1 MASLRRFNIDSISK
15 KLNRINARISVANS
29 ILFPCLMMRSS
40 YRFKKR
46 FVKILPNGDIQ
57 GGFSRMIISL
67 IDFSF
72 VRSLTAHRYTMKSP
86 PPYDPPSLF
95 LLELFRYIDQYPN
108 MDRFL
113 KDLRDKD
120 KGRAYRTYAGIHMD
134 HIPTKGTFSH
144 FKARLGEGL
153 YNEIF
158 HILVNIFQQ
167 LEMITFNIIAHDGT
181 LFPTRARYKGCTCF
195 SGQCEK
201 IVAFGV
207 MERVKKQVL
216 YRLNNLTKVDL
227 EKAFKIKIDCPCDTL
242 PEKIKR
248 PRIEAMVMKIGVM
261 DESVSQNQIL
271 TAMLFGVNEQLN
283 KQGLCLNTIR
293 TNITELAPDLDRIIL
308 RCPKIPKDTDARIG
322 VRNDPKNSARKQKIF
337 GYNMVLSTSVELDLK
352 LELPV
357 GVVNMAGNGK
367 EGEKII
373 TLGRQTRSHHDC
385 RPKIDIADAKYDNTD
400 NYTFLRANG
409 SIPIIDYNARR
420 ENLTTKALR
429 ERGYDR
435 NGWPYAPCGMPTR
448 TNGFDAARQRLTF
461 CCMKQCLKL
470 KAPGIRILDKTYDI
484 KACEHLKKTCGYTA
498 HSFIHEHPR
507 LLNEIPRGTRLYN
520 EIKRCRSASERS
532 NSTVKETLHILEKPI
547 VYNKVRADIL
557 VQIATI
563 ALLLYRAFAFIVKIS
578 MLFMKYRETQ
588 DPDIAKKLQLFKIPK
603 AIQNI
608 IQRE

>member
-1 MASLRRFNIDSISK
+1 
-15 KLNRINARISVANS
+15 V
-29 ILFPCLMMRSS
+29 
-40 YRFKKR
+40 
-46 FVKILPNGDIQ
+46 DI
-57 GGFSRMIISL
+57 
-67 IDFSF
+67 
-72 VRSLTAHRYTMKSP
+72 
-86 PPYDPPSLF
+86 
-95 LLELFRYIDQYPN
+95 FR
-108 MDRFL
+108 
-113 KDLRDKD
+113 
-120 KGRAYRTYAGIHMD
+120 
-134 HIPTKGTFSH
+134 
-144 FKARLGEGL
+144 
-153 YNEIF
+153 
-158 HILVNIFQQ
+158 Q

-195 SGQCEK
+195 SGQCER
-201 IVAFGV
+201 IEANDVID
-207 MERVKKQVL
+207 RVKKQVF
-216 YRLNNLTKVDL
+216 YRLNNLAKVDL
-227 EKAFKIKIDCPCDTL
+227 EKPFKIKIDCPCDTL
-242 PEKIKR
+242 PEKVKR
-248 PRIEAMVMKIGVM
+248 PRIEALVMKISVM
-261 DESVSQNQIL
+261 DDAMSQNQIH
-271 TAMLFGVNEQLN
+271 TAMLFGVKEQLD

-293 TNITELAPDLDRIIL
+293 TNIAELAPDLDRIIL
-308 RCPKIPKDTDARIG
+308 RCPKIPTDTDARIG

-373 TLGRQTRSHHDC
+373 TLGQQTRSHHDC
-385 RPKIDIADAKYDNTD
+385 RPKIDIADAKYDNTE
-400 NYTFLRANG
+400 NYTFLRDNG

-420 ENLTTKALR
+420 ENLTAKALR

-470 KAPGIRILDKTYDI
+470 KAPGIRILDKAYDI
-484 KACEHLKKTCGYTA
+484 KACNHLKKTCGYTT
-498 HSFIHEHPR
+498 HSFIHQHPR

-532 NSTVKETLHILEKPI
+532 NSTVKETLNILEKPI

-563 ALLLYRAFAFIVKIS
+563 VLLLYRAFAFIVKIS

-588 DPDIAKKLQLFKIPK
+588 DPDIAKKLQAFEVPK
-603 AIQNI
+603 AIRNI

>member
-1 MASLRRFNIDSISK
+1 MASLRRFDIGSISR
-15 KLNRINARISVANS
+15 KLNGINARISVANS
-29 ILFPCLMMRSS
+29 IVFPCLMMLSH
-40 YRFKKR
+40 YTFKKR

-57 GGFSRMIISL
+57 GGFTRMIISL

-72 VRSLTAHRYTMKSP
+72 VRSLTAHLYTMKSP
-86 PPYDPPSLF
+86 PPYDPVSLF

-108 MDRFL
+108 MDKFL
-113 KDLRDKD
+113 EILRDKD
-120 KGRAYRTYAGIHMD
+120 RGRAYRTYAGIHMD
-134 HIPTKGTFSH
+134 NIPSKGTFSH

-158 HILVNIFQQ
+158 HILVDIFRQ

-181 LFPTRARYKGCTCF
+181 LLPTRARYKGCTCF

-207 MERVKKQVL
+207 LDRVKKQVF
-216 YRLNNLTKVDL
+216 YRLNNLSRVDL
-227 EKAFKIKIDCPCDTL
+227 EKSFKIKIDCPCDTL

-248 PRIEAMVMKIGVM
+248 PKIEALVMKISVM
-261 DESVSQNQIL
+261 DGSESQNQIN
-271 TAMLFGVNEQLN
+271 TAILFGVKEQLD
-283 KQGLCLNTIR
+283 KQGLCLEIIR
-293 TNITELAPDLDRIIL
+293 SKIFEVAPDLDRVAL

-322 VRNDPKNSARKQKIF
+322 VRNDPKNSAKKQKIF
-337 GYNMVLSTSVELDLK
+337 GYNMVLSTSVEVHLK

-357 GVVNMAGNGK
+357 AVVNMAGNGK

-373 TLGRQTRSHHDC
+373 TLAKQIRAHHDC
-385 RPKIDIADAKYDNTD
+385 RPKIDIADAKYDNKD
-400 NYTFLRANG
+400 NYTFLRENG
-409 SIPIIDYNARR
+409 SIPIIDYNVRR
-420 ENLTTKALR
+420 ENLTANALR

-435 NGWPYAPCGMPTR
+435 NGWPYAPCDIPTR
-448 TNGFDAARQRLTF
+448 PNGFDADRQRVTF

-470 KAPGIRILDKTYDI
+470 KAPGIRNLGKTYDI
-484 KACEHLKKTCGYTA
+484 SSCEHLNKTCGYTT
-498 HSFIHEHPR
+498 HSSIDQHPR
-507 LLNEIPRGTRLYN
+507 LLNEIPRGTRRYN

-532 NSTVKETLHILEKPI
+532 NSTVKETLNILGKPI

-578 MLFMKYRETQ
+578 VLFMKYRENK
-588 DPDIAKKLQLFKIPK
+588 DPDIAKKLQPFKMPT
-603 AIQNI
+603 AIRNI

>member
-1 MASLRRFNIDSISK
+1 MTSLRRFNIGSISR
-15 KLNRINARISVANS
+15 KLNQINARISVANNVV
-29 ILFPCLMMRSS
+29 FPCLMMRSS

-57 GGFSRMIISL
+57 GGFTRMITSL

-72 VRSLTAHRYTMKSP
+72 VRSLAAHRYTMKSP
-86 PPYDPPSLF
+86 PPYDPVSLF

-108 MDRFL
+108 MDKFL
-113 KDLRDKD
+113 ETLRDND
-120 KGRAYRTYAGIHMD
+120 RGRAYRTYAGIDMD
-134 HIPTKGTFSH
+134 HIPTKGTFSN
-144 FKARLGEGL
+144 FKARLGEDL

-158 HILVNIFQQ
+158 HILVDIFYQ

-201 IVAFGV
+201 IEVFGV
-207 MERVKKQVL
+207 LDRVKKQIF
-216 YRLNNLTKVDL
+216 YRLNNLNKVDL
-227 EKAFKIKIDCPCDTL
+227 EKSFKIKIDCPCDTL

-248 PRIEAMVMKIGVM
+248 PRIEALVMKLVVM
-261 DESVSQNQIL
+261 DESVSQDQIN
-271 TAMLFGVNEQLN
+271 TAILFGVKEQLD
-283 KQGLCLNTIR
+283 KQGLCLEIIR
-293 TNITELAPDLDRIIL
+293 SKIFEVAPDVDRVVL
-308 RCPKIPKDTDARIG
+308 RCPKIPTDTDARIG

-373 TLGRQTRSHHDC
+373 DLTKQIRDQHDC
-385 RPKIDIADAKYDNTD
+385 RTKIDIADAKYDNTD
-400 NYTFLRANG
+400 NYTFLRGNG

-420 ENLTTKALR
+420 ENLTAKALR

-470 KAPGIRILDKTYDI
+470 KAPGIRNLDNTYDI

-532 NSTVKETLHILEKPI
+532 NSTVKETLNILEKPS
-547 VYNKVRADIL
+547 
-557 VQIATI
+557 
-563 ALLLYRAFAFIVKIS
+563 F
-578 MLFMKYRETQ
+578 
-588 DPDIAKKLQLFKIPK
+588 
-603 AIQNI
+603 
-608 IQRE
+608 

>member
-1 MASLRRFNIDSISK
+1 MRNLSQFDIRSISR
-15 KLNRINARISVANS
+15 KLNGINARISVANS
-29 ILFPCLMMRSS
+29 IVFPCLMMRSH
-40 YRFKKR
+40 YIFKKR
-46 FVKILPNGDIQ
+46 FVKILPNGDVQ
-57 GGFSRMIISL
+57 GGLTRMITSL

-86 PPYDPPSLF
+86 PPYDPVSLF

-108 MDRFL
+108 MDKFL
-113 KDLRDKD
+113 ETLRDKD
-120 KGRAYRTYAGIHMD
+120 NGRAYRTYAGIHMD
-134 HIPTKGTFSH
+134 NIPTKGTFSH
-144 FKARLGEGL
+144 FKTRLGEGL

-158 HILVNIFQQ
+158 HILVDIFRQ

-207 MERVKKQVL
+207 IERVKKQVF
-216 YRLNNLTKVDL
+216 YRLNNLAKVDL

-248 PRIEAMVMKIGVM
+248 PKIEALVLKLGVM
-261 DESVSQNQIL
+261 DGSESENQIN
-271 TAMLFGVNEQLN
+271 TAILFGVKEQLD
-283 KQGLCLNTIR
+283 KQGLCLNIIR
-293 TNITELAPDLDRIIL
+293 NNIAELAPDLDRIIL
-308 RCPKIPKDTDARIG
+308 RCPKIPTDTDARIG

-367 EGEKII
+367 EGGKII
-373 TLGRQTRSHHDC
+373 PLSEQIREHHDC

-400 NYTFLRANG
+400 NYIFLRENG
-409 SIPIIDYNARR
+409 SIPIIDYNVRR
-420 ENLTTKALR
+420 ENLTAKALR

-435 NGWPYAPCGMPTR
+435 NGWPYAPCDMPTR
-448 TNGFDAARQRLTF
+448 PNGFDAARQRLTF

-470 KAPGIRILDKTYDI
+470 KAPGIRNLDKTSDI
-484 KACEHLKKTCGYTA
+484 SSCEHVNKTCGYST
-498 HSFIHEHPR
+498 HSYIDQHPR

-532 NSTVKETLHILEKPI
+532 NSTLKETLNILEKPI

-563 ALLLYRAFAFIVKIS
+563 ALLLYRGFSFIVKIS
-578 MLFMKYRETQ
+578 VLFMKYRETQ
-588 DPDIAKKLQLFKIPK
+588 DPAIAKKLQPFKIPK